1 MLLKES
7 QAGFIADETQLP
19 ELEEQI
25 VRAVKQVEKA
35 LRTKRE
41 LKEEKEEL
49 DHVTKGKIPKR

>member
-7 QAGFIADETQLP
+7 QGGFIADETKFP

-25 VRAVKQVEKA
+25 VRAVKQVEKG
-35 LRTKRE
+35 LRAKKE

-49 DHVTKGKIPKR
+49 NHATKDNAPNR